1 MKELANKL
9 QFLKLKLQK
18 ELEDNKELGKIVNI
32 SYYGKINLEGNDAV
46 SIYLV
51 EKEID
56 GKIQREIQTENRN
69 IATIDNENV
78 IHTTDDCNSKE
89 LLNQLKD
96 VSPISL
102 KALEERYNNKE
113 ENIQPDKKAIEN
125 SKDIE
130 IDMDKKITQTKTFE
144 QLVPEIKEK
153 EIESVKVR
161 RLGMTSFEFYGI
173 GKNGQEIVIE
183 SLKLVEGT
191 NPNKEIYEVNKDGS
205 KVNKDSVFAMFK
217 IENGT
222 NEQAGN
228 EGFTIDL
235 EDETGITEVGYYRR
249 SKDNEYTSIPVN
261 LKSTNQKRTEK
272 EVREYGTK
280 QKNTGVSDNIE
291 RADDNLS
298 SESNTYLNDID
309 DNPYNDNPEN
319 TNEYE
324 EELIKEAALRCKVT
338 INGFKKELGKDGKEG
353 EDIEDRIK
361 SVEEEINEQVM
372 GNNRR
377 TR

>member
-9 QFLKLKLQK
+9 QFLKFKLQK

-56 GKIQREIQTENRN
+56 GKVQREIQTENRN

-78 IHTTDDCNSKE
+78 IHTTDDCSKE

-102 KALEERYNNKE
+102 KVLEERYNNKE

-173 GKNGQEIVIE
+173 GKNGQEIAIE

-205 KVNKDSVFAMFK
+205 KVNKDNVFAMFK

-324 EELIKEAALRCKVT
+324 EKLIEEAALRCKVT
-338 INGFKKELGKDGKEG
+338 INGFKEELEKHGKEG
-353 EDIEDRIK
+353 ESIEDRIK
-361 SVEEEINEQVM
+361 SAEEEINEQVM